1 MCGSGAT
8 NHRLVSGINPPEK
21 CRLPDS
27 ITNPKAACTA
37 QHGGIGYAMLPC
49 FIKKAKSSLHLG
61 FPKCR
66 LLFCRVAAIQIG
78 AQSKKCRLLDK
89 YLPKQ
94 PARFILPNLQYLVFY
109 FPRPSPISL
118 PDTGLGNFLA
128 VCFVPPLCA
137 HCESACAGCPHPH
150 GDIAPQ
156 TP

>member
-1 MCGSGAT
+1 MRGSGAT
-8 NHRLVSGINPPEK
+8 NHRLVSGINPQEK
-21 CRLPDS
+21 CRLPDL
-27 ITNPKAACTA
+27 IANPKAACTA
-37 QHGGIGYAMLPC
+37 QHGSIGYAMLPC

-78 AQSKKCRLLDK
+78 AQSKKCRLLFK
-89 YLPKQ
+89 YAQKQ
-94 PARFILPNLQYLVFY
+94 PARFILPNTQYPAHC

-118 PDTGLGNFLA
+118 PDTARGNFSAACSVRL
-128 VCFVPPLCA
+128 LCA
-137 HCESACAGCPHPH
+137 HCGSACAGCLHPR